1 MSAKFEKAVSI
12 VNSLPSDGPIQ
23 TNNDQKLKFYSLYKQ
38 ASVGDCDT
46 TRPGFMDF
54 TGKAKWSVYSTF
66 RSIICSDRLIDRDAW
81 NARKGTSKET
91 AQEEYVELL
100 KDILNTNG
108 SPESEKHIKE
118 IDAA

>member
-54 TGKAKWSVYSTF
+54 TGKAKW
-66 RSIICSDRLIDRDAW
+66 DAW